1 MADNTT
7 INAGSGGD
15 VIASDDIGGVKYQRV
30 KVGAGAD
37 GSYADADATHP
48 IPVQVGDSAGQSNV
62 VTGDAGQGAQVIV
75 GARKEVTFSTTTAQA
90 VAATDVSNYRW
101 VSVHITSQGS
111 SSTVTFQGSNDN
123 SSWISVPMVATTS
136 TSTIVFSTTSATLYS
151 GPCGYRYFRLNVTGI
166 AAGTTAG
173 VIQFFANP
181 ASLTLSTVTADT
193 ELPSAATVADALT
206 NPSAPQIA
214 ADGMAYNG
222 ASWDRLRT
230 PNVFKTATA
239 TASGDTA
246 LWTPTSGKK
255 FRLMRYI
262 IHVTGGATLASG
274 ADLDIVL
281 RDATTPLNLGH
292 SLYVP
297 AAAGTTLGGFSTG
310 WINLGNGPLSTTNN
324 NVLNINLSAALTAGK
339 VRVTCCGT
347 EE

>member
-15 VIASDDIGGVKYQRV
+15 TIASDDIGGVKYQRV
-30 KVGAGAD
+30 KVGAGSD

-48 IPVQVGDSAGQSNV
+48 IPVQVGDTAGQANV
-62 VTGDAGQGAQVIV
+62 VTGDAGQGAQVIA
-75 GARKEVTFSTTTAQA
+75 GARKEVTFTTTTAQA
-90 VAATDVSNYRW
+90 VASTDVSNYRW
-101 VSVHITSQGS
+101 VSVHITGQGG

-123 SSWISVPMVATTS
+123 TNWVNVPMMLS
-136 TSTIVFSTTSATLYS
+136 TSTTSIVFTTTTTGLYV
-151 GPCGYRYFRLNVTGI
+151 GPCSYRYYRLNVTGI
-166 AAGTTAG
+166 VSGTTAG
-173 VIQFFANP
+173 VVEFFANP
-181 ASLTLSTVTADT
+181 ASITLMQVTADT
-193 ELPSAATVADALT
+193 ELPAAATVADTLT
-206 NPSAPQIA
+206 NPSTPQIA

-230 PNVFKTATA
+230 PTVFKTATA
-239 TASGDTA
+239 TAFGDTA

-262 IHVTGGATLASG
+262 IHVTGGAALAAG

-281 RDATTPLNLGH
+281 RDATTALNLGH

-297 AAAGTTLGGFSTG
+297 TAAGTTLGGFSTG
-310 WINLGNGPLSTTNN
+310 WINLGNGPLSAANN
-324 NVLNINLSAALTAGK
+324 NVLNVNLSASLTAGK

>member
-7 INAGSGGD
+7 LATMTGGD
-15 VIASDDIGGVKYQRV
+15 VIATDDIAGVKYQRV
-30 KVGAGAD
+30 KVGAGSD

-48 IPVQVGDSAGQSNV
+48 IPVQVGDSAGQVNV
-62 VTGDAGQGAQVIV
+62 ITGDAGQGAQVV
-75 GARKEVTFSTTTAQA
+75 TGSRKEVTFSTTTAQA

-123 SSWISVPMVATTS
+123 SNWISVPMVATTS
-136 TSTIVFSTTSATLYS
+136 TSTIVFSTTSASLFT

-173 VIQFFANP
+173 VVEFFATP
-181 ASLTLSTVTADT
+181 ASITLSTVTADT
-193 ELPSAATVADALT
+193 ELPSAATIVDGLT
-206 NPSAPQIA
+206 NPSTPQIA
-214 ADGMAYNG
+214 ADGMAFNG

-230 PNVFKTATA
+230 PTTFKTVTA
-239 TASGDTA
+239 TGSGDTA

-255 FRLMRYI
+255 FRLLRYLI
-262 IHVTGGATLASG
+262 QVTGAATLASG

-281 RDATTPLNLGH
+281 RDATTALGLGH

-297 AAAGTTLGGFSTG
+297 TSAGTTLGGWSTG
-310 WINLGNGPLSTTNN
+310 WINLGNGPLSAAAN
-324 NVLNINLSAALTAGK
+324 NVLNVNLSAALTAGK

>member
-48 IPVQVGDSAGQSNV
+48 LPVQVGDSAGQANV
-62 VTGDAGQGAQVIV
+62 ITGDAGQGAQVIA

-90 VAATDVSNYRW
+90 VASTDVSNYRW
-101 VSVHITSQGS
+101 VSVHVTSQGG
-111 SSTVTFQGSNDN
+111 SSTVTFQGSNDGSAWVN
-123 SSWISVPMVATTS
+123 VPMVLTTS
-136 TSTIVFSTTSATLYS
+136 TSTIAFSTTATGLYVGACS
-151 GPCGYRYFRLNVTGI
+151 YRYYRLNVTGI
-166 AAGTTAG
+166 LSGTTAG

-181 ASLTLSTVTADT
+181 ATIALSTVTADT
-193 ELPSAATVADALT
+193 ELPSAATIVDALT
-206 NPSAPQIA
+206 NPSTPQIA
-214 ADGMAYNG
+214 ADAMSYNG

-262 IHVTGGATLASG
+262 IHVTGGATLAAG

-281 RDATTPLNLGH
+281 RDATTALNLGH

-297 AAAGTTLGGFSTG
+297 TAAGTALGGFSTG
-310 WINLGNGPLSTTNN
+310 WINLGNGPLSAANN
-324 NVLNINLSAALTAGK
+324 NVLNVNLSAALTAGK